1 MWARISRARIFSTT
15 ERTILRWQDPSGF
28 DGVGTAMKMIRQ
40 SAKSARV
47 IFGGKH
53 FSGSISYIFIG
64 WLLDLRSCV
73 AFPTNP
79 FPIIPN
85 DIYFI
90 QTKFYLRFSEIKKL
104 YYNMKIGIVGLGF
117 VGGAMM
123 RSFEEKGVNVHAKYD
138 KFKNGGIGR
147 IEDLLECDIL
157 FSALPTVYNH
167 SIKEYNKLPLYETC
181 EYLSANNYS
190 GVFVVKST
198 IEPNTCDQLVSK
210 YNLRILHNPEFL
222 TARTAYEDFHNQ
234 THIVLG
240 KTDLITNDEHRKIG
254 EFYQTYYP
262 NAVISYCSATESESM
277 KIFCNSFYSVKIQFF
292 NELYLVCQKNGSDY
306 KKVMDMMLKNGWINP
321 MHTDVPGPD
330 GQLSYGG
337 LCFPKDTNA
346 LNEFMKRND
355 IPHRVLDATI
365 AERNEM
371 RDDKDNCE

>member
-1 MWARISRARIFSTT
+1 MEAQVS
-15 ERTILRWQDPSGF
+15 
-28 DGVGTAMKMIRQ
+28 K
-40 SAKSARV
+40 
-47 IFGGKH
+47 
-53 FSGSISYIFIG
+53 
-64 WLLDLRSCV
+64 
-73 AFPTNP
+73 
-79 FPIIPN
+79 
-85 DIYFI
+85 
-90 QTKFYLRFSEIKKL
+90 
-104 YYNMKIGIVGLGF
+104 GF
-117 VGGAMM
+117 V
-123 RSFEEKGVNVHAKYD
+123 
-138 KFKNGGIGR
+138 
-147 IEDLLECDIL
+147 IL
-157 FSALPTVYNH
+157 AQNTSDVDYVRQAYALAL
-167 SIKEYNKLPLYETC
+167 SIKNTQKTV
-181 EYLSANNYS
+181 SAVSLITNDVVPDNYQ

-210 YNLRILHNPEFL
+210 YKLRILHNPEFL
-222 TARTAYEDFHNQ
+222 TARTAYHDFHNQ

-240 KTDLITNDEHRKIG
+240 KTAIITDEEHKRIG

-292 NELYLVCQKNGSDY
+292 NELYLVCQKNGADY
-306 KKVMDMMLKNGWINP
+306 KTVVEMMLKNGWINP

-355 IPHRVLDATI
+355 IPNRVLDATI

>member
-1 MWARISRARIFSTT
+1 
-15 ERTILRWQDPSGF
+15 
-28 DGVGTAMKMIRQ
+28 
-40 SAKSARV
+40 
-47 IFGGKH
+47 
-53 FSGSISYIFIG
+53 
-64 WLLDLRSCV
+64 
-73 AFPTNP
+73 
-79 FPIIPN
+79 
-85 DIYFI
+85 
-90 QTKFYLRFSEIKKL
+90 
-104 YYNMKIGIVGLGF
+104 MKIGIVGLGF
-117 VGGAMM
+117 VGGAMA
-123 RSFEEKGVNVHAKYD
+123 RSFEEKGANVHAKYD
-138 KFKNGGIGR
+138 KFKNGGIGK

-167 SIKEYNKLPLYETC
+167 TIREYNKLPLYETC
-181 EYLSANNYS
+181 EYLSANNYN

-210 YNLRILHNPEFL
+210 YKLRILHNPEFL

-240 KTDLITNDEHRKIG
+240 KTALITDEEHHKLG

-262 NAVISYCSATESESM
+262 NAVISYCSSTESESM

-306 KKVMDMMLKNGWINP
+306 KTVVDMMLKNGWINP

-355 IPHRVLDATI
+355 IPHQVLDATI